1 MWYRI
6 RLTLNTGA
14 TKEYNPTHAGTD
26 TLYTY
31 TIPPSYEFTGFI
43 IYGASSGC
51 EVTYLRALAR
61 PAVCSISIDLSSI
74 DY

>member
-14 TKEYNPTHAGTD
+14 QPEYNPAHGGTD

-31 TIPPSYEFTGFI
+31 PIPAGEEFTGFV

-51 EVTYLRALAR
+51 RVTDLYGISR
-61 PAVCSISIDLSSI
+61 PAVCSISIDLSLI
-74 DY
+74 DG